1 MSVSVR
7 STMLRRAVSVLA
19 VTGVLAGTTTLAM
32 AATGSTVAAT
42 STKHRASG
50 MVNGSPAVEN
60 SVRASFSC
68 DDSSG
73 QWSFKIS
80 GVQVIK
86 ADHTTPWSTFAV
98 TFDYGKSP
106 VLQSHN
112 VSLTQDL
119 RNGLF
124 DGAASGSDGPLNA
137 FCVTA
142 ASFKIGDTDTGGG
155 NLYVIANMR

>member
-7 STMLRRAVSVLA
+7 FTRLRPAVSVLA
-19 VTGVLAGTTTLAM
+19 VTGVLAATTTMTM
-32 AATGSTVAAT
+32 AATGSTVGAT
-42 STKHRASG
+42 STKHHASG

-60 SVRASFSC
+60 SVRANFSC

-73 QWSFKIS
+73 QWSFTIS
-80 GVQVIK
+80 GVQVIN
-86 ADHTTPWSTFAV
+86 ADHSTPWTTFVV
-98 TFDYGKSP
+98 TFNYGKSP
-106 VLQSHN
+106 LQSHN

-124 DGAASGSDGPLNA
+124 DGAASGSDGPLNT

-142 ASFKIGDTDTGGG
+142 ASFKIADTDTGGG
-155 NLYVIANMR
+155 NLYMIANIR